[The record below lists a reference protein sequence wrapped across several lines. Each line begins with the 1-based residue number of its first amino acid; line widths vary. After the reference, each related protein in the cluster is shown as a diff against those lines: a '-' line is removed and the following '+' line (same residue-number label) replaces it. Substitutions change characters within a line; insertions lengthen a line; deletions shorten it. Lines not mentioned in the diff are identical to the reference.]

1 MFITVFCLFPQ
12 KRQPGWSTIWL
23 SFIINEYFSPS
34 IWRRC
39 VSLGWLTFWS
49 WGYPSTIICSWSL
62 VSCVFHKNIK
72 IVIHLSWQ
80 MWTCFGKRK
89 VEMCNYGGKLSRQDH
104 WTLFFIEKP
113 EQGTRDHDILGMFYY
128 ESRCGREVTGL
139 FGCYYVGRE
148 TATVEGEST
157 FPEPRRWELLFSRA
171 LVNPGSPASLVTEKM
186 QYEFSFLSPT
196 PQRQC
201 CCYVS
206 VQLHFSEERQ

>member
-1 MFITVFCLFPQ
+1 MFRTVFCLFPQ

-49 WGYPSTIICSWSL
+49 RDYPLTIICAWSL
-62 VSCVFHKNIK
+62 VFCVCHKNIK

-89 VEMCNYGGKLSRQDH
+89 GEMCNYGGKLSRQDH

-113 EQGTRDHDILGMFYY
+113 EQGTWGHDILGMFYY
-128 ESRCGREVTGL
+128 ESCCGREVTGL
-139 FGCYYVGRE
+139 LGCYYVG
-148 TATVEGEST
+148 GEIANGERGMGIIPDLAST
-157 FPEPRRWELLFSRA
+157 TQLDALQTECRAYQEIQAFSSHSMI
-171 LVNPGSPASLVTEKM
+171 GT
-186 QYEFSFLSPT
+186 
-196 PQRQC
+196 
-201 CCYVS
+201 
-206 VQLHFSEERQ
+206 H